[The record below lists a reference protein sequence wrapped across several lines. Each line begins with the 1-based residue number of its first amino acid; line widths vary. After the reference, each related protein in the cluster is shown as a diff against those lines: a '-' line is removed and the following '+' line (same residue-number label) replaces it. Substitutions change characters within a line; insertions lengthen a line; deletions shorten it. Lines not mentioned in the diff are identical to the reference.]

1 MDVGSYGCGR
11 CSVCGSFE
19 PYDEME
25 ADGGG
30 WVCLRCMAGD
40 AETTMRKETPKHGI
54 PAL

>member
-30 WVCLRCMAGD
+30 WVCLRCMAVD
-40 AETTMRKETPKHGI
+40 EERW
-54 PAL
+54 